1 MNLAIFFFVSRF
13 NIAADLVDEAKSA
26 GQLGFAGIL
35 VWMRF
40 MATRQLVWNKNYNVK
55 PRYSSNNV
63 TLIGSL
69 DSVHLSYSAR
79 REILANLMGVL

>member
-1 MNLAIFFFVSRF
+1 M
-13 NIAADLVDEAKSA
+13 DEAKSA

-55 PRYSSNNV
+55 PRYSSKNV
-63 TLIGSL
+63 ILYESF
-69 DSVHLSYSAR
+69 DSVHVSYSAP
-79 REILANLMGVL
+79 REKLANLIGAF

>member
-1 MNLAIFFFVSRF
+1 MN
-13 NIAADLVDEAKSA
+13 EAKNA

-55 PRYSSNNV
+55 PRYSSKNV
-63 TLIGSL
+63 ISNLISRFCP
-69 DSVHLSYSAR
+69 HLQKIPSFLQRPSANYTTHYFIAGR
-79 REILANLMGVL
+79 